1 MRGCPLGG
9 GPLSGKPCCTAHGM
23 GDACGMISICLAI
36 LFAAC
41 SLSSAV
47 AGEITGK
54 GFPLHAG
61 RIEQSSVQQTVAT
74 PSASPQTAPA
84 AHPAAVQQAAGAQGE
99 QPLNFAG
106 GERRRTREVREFKLP
121 SILPALL
128 SVLAVCGLFFAVLY
142 LIKRYMP
149 GHRQMF
155 AHPAME
161 FLGRTHLDQKR
172 FVSILRVGR
181 RIVVVGVS
189 PEEMQTLSEITDEA
203 EVTEILEIARPKTE
217 TGLTMFQK
225 LFQRNVLDV
234 EAAEAKADAEAKA
247 AELDEQ
253 MSAIRERVK
262 SIHKD
267 GSRKPAAA
275 AAAGS
280 RLDAVG

>member
-1 MRGCPLGG
+1 
-9 GPLSGKPCCTAHGM
+9 
-23 GDACGMISICLAI
+23 MIPICLAI
-36 LFAAC
+36 LIAA
-41 SLSSAV
+41 LSIPSAV

-54 GFPLHAG
+54 GFPLHNIHAA
-61 RIEQSSVQQTVAT
+61 QSPAQQTVAPT
-74 PSASPQTAPA
+74 TASPQIATAPSTT
-84 AHPAAVQQAAGAQGE
+84 VQQPGGSQGE
-99 QPLNFAG
+99 QPLRFAG
-106 GERRRTREVREFKLP
+106 GEQRRTREPREFKLP

-128 SVLAVCGLFFAVLY
+128 SVLAVCGLFFVVLY
-142 LIKRYMP
+142 LMKRYMP

-189 PEEMQTLSEITDEA
+189 PEAMQTLSEITDEA
-203 EVTEILEIARPKTE
+203 EVTEILEVARPKTE

-234 EAAEAKADAEAKA
+234 EAAEARADAEAKA

-253 MSAIRERVK
+253 MASIRERVK
-262 SIHKD
+262 NIHKD
-267 GSRKPAAA
+267 GNRKTTVGAAT
-275 AAAGS
+275 GG